1 MSEGPRSCG
10 PLGIGLILFGV
21 HVGPVL
27 TIVMIGTSFF
37 FRRSVGSCSVLSDHT
52 LSCYETEGVGF

>member
-37 FRRSVGSCSVLSDHT
+37 FSEDLLDRVASYPITRCHIIMG
-52 LSCYETEGVGF
+52 